1 MDIGY
6 FQDIYVEKHFK
17 DKVNSVQQPELWGQ
31 ILSSR
36 ATDQTCRGDDEVAK
50 EVAFYYYLD
59 FESPAMI
66 LFYFAM

>member
-1 MDIGY
+1 MQKNI
-6 FQDIYVEKHFK
+6 K
-17 DKVNSVQQPELWGQ
+17 DKVNSAEQAELGGQ

-36 ATDQTCRGDDEVAK
+36 PTVQTCRGDDEVAK

-66 LFYFAM
+66 LFYFTM